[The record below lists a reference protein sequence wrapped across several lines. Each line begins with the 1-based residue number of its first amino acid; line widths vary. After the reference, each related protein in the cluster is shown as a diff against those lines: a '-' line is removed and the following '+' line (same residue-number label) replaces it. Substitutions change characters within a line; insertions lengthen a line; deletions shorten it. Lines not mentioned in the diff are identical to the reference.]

1 MLALQVS
8 NHYKLNESQW
18 WCAARDFFVLTALL
32 RLPFKKPSMVRLGV
46 FAALLVGTLVA
57 ATEIRFDD
65 GDEKIT
71 VLTSFGEAD
80 ASVSV
85 LYKGPDA
92 VATVSGGGH
101 IVTVADEIIIAPAPG
116 GYKNYSIPL
125 SFTGVGT
132 GEYIVTI
139 GEVSVTGKY
148 CAAGFVIMKDDV
160 IVSGDSGPG
169 VMVGQA
175 PAQSRY
181 KYDVKTVYAD
191 GTSADI
197 SETTITVTSSM
208 KEVKEMSMSET
219 EFKLVLA
226 DYRVGEGS
234 FKILFEADAI
244 TYNGE
249 VFETVLMV
257 KQDTEAVPPCVAK
270 GGPIVTSD
278 DGYVIVDMIN
288 LGSPP
293 RDSPVGSVEITVGGE
308 TVAWDT
314 SKSELSLPDQKVYFK
329 TANSGPAS
337 IACDGVD
344 AIVTDDE
351 ITVSGPPASAEE
363 PASGL
368 IAGEPESNVLSTF
381 EVTLRV
387 IPYDPDTIGAP
398 RARAIINKVCT
409 VAGSSDCVL
418 TDLVKGSAIMTT
430 KGLVSEDTSDKV
442 KADMEECWTEDP
454 DGNCPCQHDLE
465 YKCGEIELLGA
476 QVNALAGGAAAA
488 GAGLATWTIVLIA
501 VVGAFALI
509 LVIVLGLW
517 AVYRRSADQSESDY
531 SSSGPLGVP
540 DPSDLLY
547 EQSIVRDIYGRG
559 DFPEGGPS
567 QAVAEQ
573 RAREAEMREEFPRP
587 PSSSG
592 LSRGE
597 GTDDASST
605 YSV

>member
-1 MLALQVS
+1 M
-8 NHYKLNESQW
+8 
-18 WCAARDFFVLTALL
+18 F
-32 RLPFKKPSMVRLGV
+32 RLIPLVVTLLGV
-46 FAALLVGTLVA
+46 VA
-57 ATEIRFDD
+57 ATDIKFD

-71 VLTSFGEAD
+71 VLTSFGEAED
-80 ASVSV
+80 TVSV
-85 LYKGPDA
+85 LYKGPEA
-92 VATVSGGGH
+92 EAIVSGGGNV
-101 IVTVADEIIIAPAPG
+101 VTVADEIVVAPTSG

-132 GEYIVTI
+132 GEYTVTI
-139 GEVSVTGKY
+139 GEVSVVGKY

-160 IVSGDSGPG
+160 VVSGDSGPG
-169 VMVGQA
+169 VTVGQA
-175 PAQSRY
+175 PGQARY
-181 KYDVKTVYAD
+181 TYDVKVVYAD
-191 GTSADI
+191 GTSSDI
-197 SETTITVTSSM
+197 SDVSITVDSTM
-208 KEVKEMSMSET
+208 KEVKETFMSET
-219 EFKLVLA
+219 DFKLVLA
-226 DYRVGEGS
+226 DYRVGDGT
-234 FKILFEADAI
+234 FKIMFETDAI

-249 VFETVLMV
+249 DFETVLNV
-257 KQDTEAVPPCVAK
+257 KQETEPIPTCVAK
-270 GGPIVTSD
+270 GGPIITTD
-278 DGYVIVDMIN
+278 EGYVIVDMFN
-288 LGSPP
+288 LASPP
-293 RDSPVGSVEITVGGE
+293 RSSPVGSVEMSVGGE
-308 TVAWDT
+308 TVLWDT
-314 SKSELSLPDQKVYFK
+314 GKSDLAVPDQKVYFK
-329 TANSGPAS
+329 TSASGLAV
-337 IACDGVD
+337 IKCDGVE
-344 AIVTDDE
+344 AIVMDDE

-363 PASGL
+363 PAAGL
-368 IAGEPESNVLSTF
+368 IAGEPESDVLSTF
-381 EVTLRV
+381 EVVLRV
-387 IPYDPDTIGAP
+387 VKFDPDTIGAP
-398 RARAIINKVCT
+398 RARAIINKVCS
-409 VAGSSDCVL
+409 VAGSTDCVL
-418 TDLVKGSAIMTT
+418 TDLVKGSAILTT
-430 KGLVSEDTSDKV
+430 KGLVPEDTSDKV
-442 KADMEECWTEDP
+442 KTDMEMCWTEDE
-454 DGNCPCQHDLE
+454 DGKCPCQEELE
-465 YKCGEIELLGA
+465 YDCDEIELLGA

-592 LSRGE
+592 LSRGA